1 MVFRRRRAADGDPDG
16 ALDESVESGSDEPEA
31 DEPSAG
37 ASGGAAASGGAGPA
51 EPGRPDGPWDAA
63 DAPEDDTPR
72 IDLGSLLVPAPDGV
86 ELRVDM
92 QDQTVINATLVHG
105 PNAMQ
110 IQAFAAPRSSGIWLE
125 VRDEIASSI
134 RESGGSA
141 DNADGPFGAE
151 LHARV
156 PPPPPEQ
163 GGPPRGTPPQPMR
176 FVGVDGPRWFLRA
189 LLSGPAAT
197 DPGQARRLLDIFRGT
212 VVVRGGEAM
221 PPRDLLP
228 LRLPREAMAHH
239 PDAQPETEP
248 AKPTLEMPERGP
260 EITETR

>member
-1 MVFRRRRAADGDPDG
+1 MVFRRRRAADGDF
-16 ALDESVESGSDEPEA
+16 DEAVDEPVEAGSQDAA
-31 DEPSAG
+31 DEAVDQPAP
-37 ASGGAAASGGAGPA
+37 AAAARSG
-51 EPGRPDGPWDAA
+51 GPWDST
-63 DAPEDDTPR
+63 DAPDDDMPR

-110 IQAFAAPRSSGIWLE
+110 IQAFAAPKSSGIWLE
-125 VRDEIASSI
+125 VRDEIATSI
-134 RESGGSA
+134 RDSGGSA
-141 DNADGPFGAE
+141 DVADGPFGAE
-151 LHARV
+151 LQARV
-156 PPPPPEQ
+156 TPPPPEQ

-197 DPGQARRLLDIFRGT
+197 DPNQARRLLDIFRGT
-212 VVVRGGEAM
+212 VVVRGSEAM

-228 LRLPREAMAHH
+228 LRLPKEALAHH
-239 PDAQPETEP
+239 PDAPAAEESEP
-248 AKPTLEMPERGP
+248 AKPTLEMLERGP

>member
-1 MVFRRRRAADGDPDG
+1 MVFRRRKAADGEEFDD
-16 ALDESVESGSDEPEA
+16 AVDESADVAQSESASDEPK
-31 DEPSAG
+31 
-37 ASGGAAASGGAGPA
+37 A
-51 EPGRPDGPWDAA
+51 EPTHPGGPWDSA
-63 DAPEDDTPR
+63 DAPDDEMPR
-72 IDLGSLLVPAPDGV
+72 VDLGSLLVPTPDGV

-92 QDQTVINATLVHG
+92 QDQTVINATLLHG

-141 DNADGPFGAE
+141 DLADGPFGAE

-156 PPPPPEQ
+156 PPPPPDQ
-163 GGPPRGTPPQPMR
+163 GGPPHGTGPQPMR
-176 FVGVDGPRWFLRA
+176 FVGVDGPRWFLRG

-197 DPGQARRLLDIFRGT
+197 DPNQARRLLDIFRGT

-228 LRLPREAMAHH
+228 LRLPKEAMAHH
-239 PDAQPETEP
+239 PDGAPPEETEP
-248 AKPTLEMPERGP
+248 PKPTLAMLERGP

>member
-1 MVFRRRRAADGDPDG
+1 MVFRRRKAADGDFDD
-16 ALDESVESGSDEPEA
+16 AVDESVEA
-31 DEPSAG
+31 DPDAVGVDS
-37 ASGGAAASGGAGPA
+37 SLA
-51 EPGRPDGPWDAA
+51 EPARPAGPWDAA
-63 DAPEDDTPR
+63 DAPDDDLPR
-72 IDLGSLLVPAPDGV
+72 IDLGSLLVPTPDGI

-92 QDQTVINATLVHG
+92 QDQTVINATLLHG

-110 IQAFAAPRSSGIWLE
+110 LQAFAAPRSSGIWLE

-141 DNADGPFGAE
+141 DLADGPFGAE

-156 PPPPPEQ
+156 PPPPPDQ
-163 GGPPRGTPPQPMR
+163 GGPPPGTGPQPMR

-197 DPGQARRLLDIFRGT
+197 DPNQARRLLDIFRAT

-228 LRLPREAMAHH
+228 LRLPKEAMAHH
-239 PDAQPETEP
+239 PVAAALEETEP
-248 AKPTLEMPERGP
+248 AKPTLEMLERGP

>member
-1 MVFRRRRAADGDPDG
+1 MVFRRRRGADSDPDD
-16 ALDESVESGSDEPEA
+16 AVDESQE
-31 DEPSAG
+31 
-37 ASGGAAASGGAGPA
+37 AASSDAESDAESDVAARVDPERAG
-51 EPGRPDGPWDAA
+51 GPWDSE
-63 DAPEDDTPR
+63 DAPEDDVPR
-72 IDLGSLLVPAPDGV
+72 IDLGSLLVPTPDGV

-110 IQAFAAPRSSGIWLE
+110 LQAFAAPRSSGIWLE

-141 DNADGPFGAE
+141 DLAEGPFGAE
-151 LHARV
+151 LKARV

-189 LLSGPAAT
+189 LVSGPAAT
-197 DPGQARRLLDIFRGT
+197 DPGQARRLLDVFRGT
-212 VVVRGGEAM
+212 VVVRGPEAM

-228 LRLPREAMAHH
+228 LRLPREAMAHAPGAEH
-239 PDAQPETEP
+239 ETETEP
-248 AKPTLEMPERGP
+248 AKPTLDMLERGP

>member
-1 MVFRRRRAADGDPDG
+1 MVFRRRRGADSDPDD
-16 ALDESVESGSDEPEA
+16 AVDESQE
-31 DEPSAG
+31 
-37 ASGGAAASGGAGPA
+37 AASSDAESDVAERVEAERAG
-51 EPGRPDGPWDAA
+51 GPWDSE
-63 DAPEDDTPR
+63 DAPEDDVPR
-72 IDLGSLLVPAPDGV
+72 IDLGSLLVPTPDGV

-110 IQAFAAPRSSGIWLE
+110 LQAFAAPRSSGIWLE

-141 DNADGPFGAE
+141 DLADGPFGAE
-151 LHARV
+151 LKARV

-189 LLSGPAAT
+189 LVSGPAAT
-197 DPGQARRLLDIFRGT
+197 DPGQARRLLDVFRGT
-212 VVVRGGEAM
+212 VVVRGSEAM

-228 LRLPREAMAHH
+228 LRLPREAMAHAPGVEH
-239 PDAQPETEP
+239 ETETEP
-248 AKPTLEMPERGP
+248 AKPTLDMLERGP

>member
-1 MVFRRRRAADGDPDG
+1 MVFRRRRAADSDPQDAVEESVAGELDATADSSGDPD
-16 ALDESVESGSDEPEA
+16 ESAAPA
-31 DEPSAG
+31 NPSRAG
-37 ASGGAAASGGAGPA
+37 
-51 EPGRPDGPWDAA
+51 GPWDSI
-63 DAPEDDTPR
+63 DAPDDDVPR
-72 IDLGSLLVPAPDGV
+72 IDLGSLLVPTPDGV

-110 IQAFAAPRSSGIWLE
+110 LQAFAAPRSSGIWLE
-125 VRDEIASSI
+125 VRDEIAESI

-141 DNADGPFGAE
+141 DLADGPFGAE
-151 LHARV
+151 LTARV

-163 GGPPRGTPPQPMR
+163 GGPPRGTPSQPMR
-176 FVGVDGPRWFLRA
+176 FVGVDGPRWFLRG

-197 DPGQARRLLDIFRGT
+197 DPGQARRLLDVFRDT

-228 LRLPREAMAHH
+228 LRLPKEAMAHH
-239 PDAQPETEP
+239 PDAQQADPAETEQ
-248 AKPTLEMPERGP
+248 ARPTLEMLERGP
-260 EITETR
+260 EITETQ